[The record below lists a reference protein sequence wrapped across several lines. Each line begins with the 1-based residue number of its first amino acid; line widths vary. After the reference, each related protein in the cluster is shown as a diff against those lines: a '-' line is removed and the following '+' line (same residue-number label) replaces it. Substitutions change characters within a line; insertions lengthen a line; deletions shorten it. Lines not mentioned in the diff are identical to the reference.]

1 MPNNSIGNVSSAVHP
16 EGGLRAWSV
25 VFGAWCAMIPSMG
38 LLNSLGVLQAWISTH
53 QLKDYSESEVGWIFG
68 AYGFFLFLGGAQF
81 GPILDTYGPEYV
93 ILPGSIGMVIS
104 LICFSFSHEY
114 YQIFLSFS
122 VLGGLS
128 ACTLFTPTVAV
139 VGHWFNIRRGYA
151 TGLACTAG
159 GVGGVIIP
167 VIILFAAPRI
177 GFDWSIRIIALLCV
191 VLLSMAC
198 MLLKTRLPPNKTRS
212 ASIDFTALGDIKY
225 ASATVAVFLTEF
237 AIFIPITYIASYA
250 VHVGMSETMSYAIIV
265 FLNLGA
271 IPGRFLPG
279 LLSDRFGRFNIMTLT
294 LFMCFALT
302 LAIWLTADM
311 ISPDSLAAII
321 CYAVMFGFWSGASIS
336 LAPVCISH
344 VYETQDYG
352 KRIGTS

>member
-122 VLGGLS
+122 VLG
-128 ACTLFTPTVAV
+128 
-139 VGHWFNIRRGYA
+139 
-151 TGLACTAG
+151 
-159 GVGGVIIP
+159 
-167 VIILFAAPRI
+167 
-177 GFDWSIRIIALLCV
+177 